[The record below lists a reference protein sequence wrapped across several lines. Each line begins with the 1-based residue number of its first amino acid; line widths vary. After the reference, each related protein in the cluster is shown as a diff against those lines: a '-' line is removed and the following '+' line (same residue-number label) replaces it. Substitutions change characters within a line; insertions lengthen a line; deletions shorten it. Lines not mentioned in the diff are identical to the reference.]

1 MILLVYSIFFLL
13 KEAICAASYSDD
25 STKFGVFWHANGI
38 KSLKGQARSQ
48 RSRDKKNVCF
58 VKQAIFL
65 NYILQ
70 YLGLFWVKW
79 KRRRIIFGRQLKL
92 GSWFN

>member
-1 MILLVYSIFFLL
+1 
-13 KEAICAASYSDD
+13 
-25 STKFGVFWHANGI
+25 
-38 KSLKGQARSQ
+38 
-48 RSRDKKNVCF
+48 
-58 VKQAIFL
+58 L